1 MPIKW
6 KEEGNTEA
14 VNGSRVLNVKSMFV
28 GNSDFFIAKQG
39 SELYGNVNIDAAN
52 DKNMA
57 ASHHILFHERLTIE
71 SCLADSHLSYS

>member
-28 GNSDFFIAKQG
+28 GNSEFLLQNKD
-39 SELYGNVNIDAAN
+39 LNCMV
-52 DKNMA
+52 M
-57 ASHHILFHERLTIE
+57 
-71 SCLADSHLSYS
+71 